1 MGSCQLA
8 LHAKSQEKSM
18 NVLEEVINLRG
29 GKNGGNYLV
38 SCWILG
44 IRSSD
49 GWIKCSYIASLESR
63 VERLE
68 KKLAALDNRRASVG
82 MLEPQSEPQTPNDHY
97 YEGIC
102 GCSLHYCQEI

>member
-1 MGSCQLA
+1 MGSYQLA
-8 LHAKSQEKSM
+8 LHAKSREKST

-44 IRSSD
+44 IKSSD

-68 KKLAALDNRRASVG
+68 KKLAALDSRRASVR
-82 MLEPQSEPQTPNDHY
+82 MEPQFEPQTPNDHY

-102 GCSLHYCQEI
+102 GCSLYYCQEI